1 MTILSTD
8 IDFVLLLISY
18 MRLYWCYWCLS
29 LWKIFDKHIIVDMFW
44 WKWTSH
50 GVTHLKLDLWSNIT
64 MRNLFSQ
71 YQSAILYTYACMF
84 KVRDKERVL
93 VFNATFWWRKPEYQE
108 KTTDLSQV
116 TDKLYHIMLYRVHLA
131 WARFQFTTIV
141 VIGTD
146 CIGSWKS
153 NSNTITTAHLFKVF
167 YS

>member
-1 MTILSTD
+1 MGRRDRIGVGFSTTYA
-8 IDFVLLLISY
+8 ISAYHHYRCELESGSGKVYSIQHYMIKFVSHL
-18 MRLYWCYWCLS
+18 RQS

-116 TDKLYHIMLYRVHLA
+116 TDKNYRV
-131 WARFQFTTIV
+131 
-141 VIGTD
+141 
-146 CIGSWKS
+146 
-153 NSNTITTAHLFKVF
+153 
-167 YS
+167 Y

>member
-1 MTILSTD
+1 MFIITVLSKTRKNKMNCELMLTYD
-8 IDFVLLLISY
+8 TSY

-116 TDKLYHIMLYRVHLA
+116 TACFCLKLLYLVSKILNIRYFRTNLSS
-131 WARFQFTTIV
+131 F
-141 VIGTD
+141 
-146 CIGSWKS
+146 
-153 NSNTITTAHLFKVF
+153 LFILLVL
-167 YS
+167 YE